1 MKKTVSKKATK
12 AETSKVSDDHAVHYI
27 IHPAPPNAK
36 GERNYCAHVV
46 ANHTY
51 SFDEMVKRVAE
62 RHALIDAPTARYV
75 MQAVLDTAQEI
86 LQEGGSVAFKN
97 YFTIQL
103 SIAGTLKEG
112 EHPDPKKGHQLR
124 PRIRIAPAFINAVNE
139 NIQFKPLEDR
149 K

>member
-1 MKKTVSKKATK
+1 MKKSASKKPQTGEKKK
-12 AETSKVSDDHAVHYI
+12 ALDEKAVHYI
-27 IHPAPPNAK
+27 IHSAPPNAK
-36 GERNYCAHVV
+36 GERSYCAHVV

-51 SFDEMVKRVAE
+51 SFEEMVKRVAE
-62 RHALIDAPTARYV
+62 THALIDPLTAQYV
-75 MQAVLDTAQEI
+75 MQAVLDTTQEI

-112 EHPDPKKGHQLR
+112 EQPDPKKGHQLR
-124 PRIRIAPAFINAVNE
+124 PRVRIAPAFINAVNE
-139 NIQFKPLEDR
+139 NIRFEPLEGR